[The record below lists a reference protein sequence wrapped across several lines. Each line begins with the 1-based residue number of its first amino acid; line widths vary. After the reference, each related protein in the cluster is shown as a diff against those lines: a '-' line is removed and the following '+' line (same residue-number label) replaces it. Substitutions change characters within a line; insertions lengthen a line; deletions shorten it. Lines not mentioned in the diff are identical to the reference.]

1 MATGDWLPAAEVLA
15 HFKVSD
21 TSDNA
26 PAVLAARLAA
36 VRVVE
41 RERKDL
47 TLDTL
52 PVPLTD
58 ADRAAVGD
66 VIAGALLLVGRL
78 YARKGTPEGIAT
90 FGELGAA
97 MILRSDPDIGMLL
110 GVGRHGRPGLA

>member
-1 MATGDWLPAAEVLA
+1 MATGDWLPAADVLA
-15 HFKVSD
+15 YLKVAD
-21 TSDNA
+21 TSENA
-26 PAVLAARLAA
+26 AAVLAARSAA

-41 RERKDL
+41 RERTDL

-52 PVPLTD
+52 PAPLTD
-58 ADRAAVGD
+58 AAKAAIGD
-66 VIAGALLLVGRL
+66 IRLGALLLIGRL

-110 GVGRHGRPGLA
+110 GIGRHGRPGVA